1 MGRSNGRG
9 KKTVRTCTCSRGS
22 RLLAG
27 KSKLSGIQATPEL
40 AGKRASAKSK
50 ASRDDR
56 SFNPIPQMIHG
67 RRDFRSFTIGSGCLL
82 PGMLGLLAAVPV
94 VRGVLPRLLGLLPF
108 LGLLLGGA
116 H

>member
-1 MGRSNGRG
+1 VAYKQRPNS
-9 KKTVRTCTCSRGS
+9 
-22 RLLAG
+22 L
-27 KSKLSGIQATPEL
+27 E
-40 AGKRASAKSK
+40 SAHQQSQKH
-50 ASRDDR
+50 RHDR
-56 SFNPIPQMIHG
+56 SFKPIPQMIHG

>member
-1 MGRSNGRG
+1 
-9 KKTVRTCTCSRGS
+9 
-22 RLLAG
+22 
-27 KSKLSGIQATPEL
+27 
-40 AGKRASAKSK
+40 
-50 ASRDDR
+50 
-56 SFNPIPQMIHG
+56 MIHG

>member
-1 MGRSNGRG
+1 VLWGDRWGAER
-9 KKTVRTCTCSRGS
+9 KLYVRAVVGVGS
-22 RLLAG
+22 SLV
-27 KSKLSGIQATPEL
+27 GIQATHEL

-56 SFNPIPQMIHG
+56 SFKPIPQMIHG